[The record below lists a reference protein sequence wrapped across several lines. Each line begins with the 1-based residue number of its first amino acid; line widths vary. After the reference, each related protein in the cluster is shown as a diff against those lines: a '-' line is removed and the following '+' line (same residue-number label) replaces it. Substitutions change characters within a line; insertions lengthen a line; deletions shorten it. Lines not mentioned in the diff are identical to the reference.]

1 MQRIRVTILL
11 LPDGITLLT
20 NFDTS
25 KFGIPFVLF
34 TTLVVVELE
43 LFVTVLFMLDIYC
56 RFFLV
61 LGLLVFMTAVF
72 ADISVHRCSAGKTV
86 FSHL

>member
-1 MQRIRVTILL
+1 MQRIKVTVLL
-11 LPDGITLLT
+11 LPAGIKLLMK
-20 NFDTS
+20 FAVL

-34 TTLVVVELE
+34 TTLVVAELE

-56 RFFLV
+56 RFFLI

-72 ADISVHRCSAGKTV
+72 ADVSVHRCSAGKTV